1 MSLWSLQKWLL
12 MLLFQFT
19 AEQRGE
25 FFTLLA
31 FCWSTAIQI
40 TDGFLGRCGSVE
52 LQCGFTRG
60 LMKTWQPSRLKSILW
75 GSQLIHR
82 QANLQMSTLL
92 MVWGM
97 LGWKVFTWETKPN
110 PSGWVHR
117 LGAWEMEQWRG
128 REVGRR
134 REAHIWKM
142 SRWLLPSWGWSGPR
156 IQRWLSQLLGAH
168 TLFSLTMG

>member
-1 MSLWSLQKWLL
+1 MEP
-12 MLLFQFT
+12 
-19 AEQRGE
+19 AEVITNVTFPVHCWAERRE

-31 FCWSTAIQI
+31 VCWSTTIQI

-60 LMKTWQPSRLKSILW
+60 LMKTWQSSRLKSILW
-75 GSQLIHR
+75 GSQLIHT
-82 QANLQMSTLL
+82 QTNLQMSTLL

-110 PSGWVHR
+110 VSGWVHR
-117 LGAWEMEQWRG
+117 LWAWEMEQWCG

-134 REAHIWKM
+134 EAYIWKM
-142 SRWLLPSWGWSGPR
+142 SRWLLPSWGWSGSR
-156 IQRWLSQLLGAH
+156 IGRWLSQLLGAH
-168 TLFSLTMG
+168 IFFSLTMG